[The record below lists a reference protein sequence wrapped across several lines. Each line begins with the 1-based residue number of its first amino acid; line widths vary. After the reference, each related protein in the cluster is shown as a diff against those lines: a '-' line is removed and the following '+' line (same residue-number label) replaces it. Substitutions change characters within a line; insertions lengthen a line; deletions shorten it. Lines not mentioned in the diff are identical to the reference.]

1 MEVNKHNN
9 TTLEEQ
15 NIVSAPFHL
24 NKQNNTHM
32 TVHNISGS
40 TKHTQIFENVGIE
53 KLNIDN
59 TTKRTL
65 RLLGIDTVGK
75 LLTESTNIL
84 LMLQKQP
91 GIGLKRQAL
100 LFNALN
106 LLAKHTQQ
114 KANSMSYDDM
124 QKSKFFSSDK
134 NIIFGITRSF
144 YDLKINQVCKTAV
157 EE

>member
-1 MEVNKHNN
+1 
-9 TTLEEQ
+9 
-15 NIVSAPFHL
+15 
-24 NKQNNTHM
+24 M